1 MNIGPCPSPARWRPL
16 GPGRWPGALFTP
28 FWTVNG
34 RRVLARDCVC
44 ARPLRGSTGQA
55 ERWDIGRNEVGAQA
69 HQPDG
74 VPPSTL
80 LESGVSA
87 DLGNDDGVHVA
98 QVYRWSAEETADL
111 LGPWMAGRMHRRH
124 HGGEL
129 VGL

>member
-1 MNIGPCPSPARWRPL
+1 MVVVCLLVIACVPDRYVAPRARL
-16 GPGRWPGALFTP
+16 
-28 FWTVNG
+28 NG
-34 RRVLARDCVC
+34 GTSAGTR
-44 ARPLRGSTGQA
+44 S
-55 ERWDIGRNEVGAQA
+55 GAQA

-87 DLGNDDGVHVA
+87 DLGNDDRVHVA

-124 HGGEL
+124 HRREL
-129 VGL
+129 VGLGGGQDGAATNPTS